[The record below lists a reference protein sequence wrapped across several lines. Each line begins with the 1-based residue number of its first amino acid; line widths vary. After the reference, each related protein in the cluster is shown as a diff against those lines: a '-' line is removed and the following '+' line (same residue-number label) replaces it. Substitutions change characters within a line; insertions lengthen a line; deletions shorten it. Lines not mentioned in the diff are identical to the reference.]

1 MEKLNNETFFNNL
14 NMEKLNNETFS
25 GEDLDTKFNETR
37 KFYKEKVLQIIT
49 EIQKRIDDKD
59 YGTRY
64 ISIMDMLFNLPVKD
78 LEQTEGE
85 KDTWVLCINE
95 QNSQIY
101 CSLPICT
108 EDDLRYKDIV
118 EKNRKY
124 LLTHFGSYFDE
135 EDFEGYMKR
144 AWEYIC
150 NDTPIPTQ
158 QLYNEYLLPTG
169 GNKNSAQW
177 MATTVTKLIT
187 NMREVRN
194 RVLCC
199 KYLLAKNKMN
209 KQKDKKQSKKQ
220 AKILKKQAEINEKR
234 KKALNQLLKKMQKKI
249 EQECQSNYFRKW
261 KDNIRKEKLATYDWK
276 KFAECIANIKDRNK
290 QQKLIEAKQGSNKAF
305 YKLQNNAVLLKK
317 QDEFTEKLTKTKNK
331 LKTSV
336 LKGVVNN
343 KINSEKN
350 IMSKTFH
357 NWYSNTLKQN
367 NETLKQSNRD
377 LQIRVNNLNKE
388 YTLVNDANNKH
399 KEEFEKKIA
408 DAKQELNQ
416 LTNKKNQEIEDLKLQ
431 HEKEKKYIIEQCNKE
446 AEHLFS
452 EYVQG
457 IGKKISTYINNKIM
471 PEYRFYQNNFLDSN
485 IYKNRYLAMY
495 NEKMEL
501 ENKYTKLLKQN
512 NQLKDKIEQLK
523 PELNIKA
530 EEFIPKKN
538 KTNANM
544 QFNNNNYIN
553 YNNLL
558 NTMKY
563 FYPNQAFGKE
573 KNMQLNN
580 HNHINYNNLNT
591 MKYFYPNQAFGGFVN
606 GKK

>member
-1 MEKLNNETFFNNL
+1 
-14 NMEKLNNETFS
+14 MEKLNNETFS

-276 KFAECIANIKDRNK
+276 KFAECIANIKVEGVEGKHGTVCFCQIPFPDK
-290 QQKLIEAKQGSNKAF
+290 KKGWSNK
-305 YKLQNNAVLLKK
+305 KVLI
-317 QDEFTEKLTKTKNK
+317 TCNH
-331 LKTSV
+331 
-336 LKGVVNN
+336 
-343 KINSEKN
+343 I
-350 IMSKTFH
+350 I
-357 NWYSNTLKQN
+357 
-367 NETLKQSNRD
+367 NRD
-377 LQIRVNNLNKE
+377 LLYKPNSTISLLKNGESNYKE
-388 YTLVNDANNKH
+388 IKLSNDR
-399 KEEFEKKIA
+399 
-408 DAKQELNQ
+408 
-416 LTNKKNQEIEDLKLQ
+416 
-431 HEKEKKYIIEQCNKE
+431 
-446 AEHLFS
+446 
-452 EYVQG
+452 
-457 IGKKISTYINNKIM
+457 M
-471 PEYRFYQNNFLDSN
+471 
-485 IYKNRYLAMY
+485 
-495 NEKMEL
+495 
-501 ENKYTKLLKQN
+501 KYTS
-512 NQLKDKIEQLK
+512 
-523 PELNIKA
+523 
-530 EEFIPKKN
+530 
-538 KTNANM
+538 
-544 QFNNNNYIN
+544 
-553 YNNLL
+553 
-558 NTMKY
+558 
-563 FYPNQAFGKE
+563 
-573 KNMQLNN
+573 
-580 HNHINYNNLNT
+580 
-591 MKYFYPNQAFGGFVN
+591 
-606 GKK
+606 